1 MKRISRNLTAAALA
15 SSLTMA
21 GVAAASAEENTELN
35 GNNLVDTVMTAT
47 ENGTEGENG
56 AGETGKTEGSKTET
70 GKTEGGKTETGKTEG
85 ENGAG
90 ETGKTEG
97 GKTEGGKTET
107 GKTETGKTE
116 GGKTEGGKTDG
127 ENSKD
132 PIVPIKAPAEGNNK
146 KPTGENK
153 PGNNNADN
161 KEKSSF
167 DDFKAKLSSE
177 DGKPT
182 KLGIAGIVI
191 GVLGAIAAA
200 VPAAAQALNIKLP
213 F

>member
-56 AGETGKTEGSKTET
+56 AGETGKTET
-70 GKTEGGKTETGKTEG
+70 GKTEGENGAGETGKTEG

-90 ETGKTEG
+90 ETGKTET
-97 GKTEGGKTET
+97 GKTEG
-107 GKTETGKTE
+107 GKTE

-132 PIVPIKAPAEGNNK
+132 PIVPIKTPAEGNNK

>member
-56 AGETGKTEGSKTET
+56 AGETGKTEGGKTET
-70 GKTEGGKTETGKTEG
+70 GKTEGGKTETGKTE
-85 ENGAG
+85 
-90 ETGKTEG
+90 TGKTEG
-97 GKTEGGKTET
+97 GKTEGDKTE
-107 GKTETGKTE
+107 GGKTE

>member
-56 AGETGKTEGSKTET
+56 AGETGKTE
-70 GKTEGGKTETGKTEG
+70 
-85 ENGAG
+85 
-90 ETGKTEG
+90 
-97 GKTEGGKTET
+97 
-107 GKTETGKTE
+107 TGKTE

-132 PIVPIKAPAEGNNK
+132 PIVPIKTPAEGNNK

>member
-56 AGETGKTEGSKTET
+56 AGETGKTEGGKTET
-70 GKTEGGKTETGKTEG
+70 GKTEGGKTEG
-85 ENGAG
+85 
-90 ETGKTEG
+90 
-97 GKTEGGKTET
+97 
-107 GKTETGKTE
+107 GKTE

>member
-15 SSLTMA
+15 SSLSLA
-21 GVAAASAEENTELN
+21 GVAAASAEETTKPNTTD
-35 GNNLVDTVMTAT
+35 LVDAIVKAD
-47 ENGTEGENG
+47 
-56 AGETGKTEGSKTET
+56 ETGKTETET

-90 ETGKTEG
+90 KTEG
-97 GKTEGGKTET
+97 NGAGET
-107 GKTETGKTE
+107 KPT
-116 GGKTEGGKTDG
+116 G
-127 ENSKD
+127 ENK
-132 PIVPIKAPAEGNNK
+132 PTGET

-153 PGNNNADN
+153 PGNDNAGK

-182 KLGIAGIVI
+182 KLGIAGIVA
-191 GVLGAIAAA
+191 GVLAAIAAV

>member
-56 AGETGKTEGSKTET
+56 AGETGKTE
-70 GKTEGGKTETGKTEG
+70 TGKTEG

-97 GKTEGGKTET
+97 ENGAGET

-132 PIVPIKAPAEGNNK
+132 PIVPIKTPAEGNNK

>member
-56 AGETGKTEGSKTET
+56 AGETGKTEN
-70 GKTEGGKTETGKTEG
+70 GKTETGKTEG

-90 ETGKTEG
+90 ETGKTE
-97 GKTEGGKTET
+97 T
-107 GKTETGKTE
+107 
-116 GGKTEGGKTDG
+116 GKTEGGKTDG

>member
-21 GVAAASAEENTELN
+21 GVAAASAEENTEFN
-35 GNNLVDTVMTAT
+35 GNDPVGAVVTAGENDTEG
-47 ENGTEGENG
+47 ENGTEEAGEAEGENGTGETGKTEDENG
-56 AGETGKTEGSKTET
+56 AGETGKTEEEKPGQ
-70 GKTEGGKTETGKTEG
+70 G
-85 ENGAG
+85 
-90 ETGKTEG
+90 
-97 GKTEGGKTET
+97 
-107 GKTETGKTE
+107 
-116 GGKTEGGKTDG
+116 D
-127 ENSKD
+127 
-132 PIVPIKAPAEGNNK
+132 NK
-146 KPTGENK
+146 PGQGENK
-153 PGNNNADN
+153 PGQGENKPGKDNADK

-167 DDFKAKLSSE
+167 DDFKSKLSSE

>member
-35 GNNLVDTVMTAT
+35 GNDLVDAVVTAG
-47 ENGTEGENG
+47 ENDTEGETG
-56 AGETGKTEGSKTET
+56 AEDADETE
-70 GKTEGGKTETGKTEG
+70 
-85 ENGAG
+85 
-90 ETGKTEG
+90 
-97 GKTEGGKTET
+97 
-107 GKTETGKTE
+107 
-116 GGKTEGGKTDG
+116 G

-132 PIVPIKAPAEGNNK
+132 PIVPINAPAEGNDEK
-146 KPTGENK
+146 PTGETKPTGENK
-153 PGNNNADN
+153 PGKGENKPGKDN
-161 KEKSSF
+161 EGKKEKSSF

-177 DGKPT
+177 EGKPT
-182 KLGIAGIVI
+182 GLGIAAIVV

>member
-35 GNNLVDTVMTAT
+35 GNDLVDTALTAT
-47 ENGTEGENG
+47 ENGTEG
-56 AGETGKTEGSKTET
+56 GKTEG
-70 GKTEGGKTETGKTEG
+70 GKTEG

-90 ETGKTEG
+90 ET
-97 GKTEGGKTET
+97 
-107 GKTETGKTE
+107 
-116 GGKTEGGKTDG
+116 GKTDG

-153 PGNNNADN
+153 PGNNGTPGKDENKPGNNNADN

-167 DDFKAKLSSE
+167 DDFKSKLSSE
-177 DGKPT
+177 EGKPT
-182 KLGIAGIVI
+182 DLGIAGIVL
-191 GVLGAIAAA
+191 GVLGAIAAVA
-200 VPAAAQALNIKLP
+200 PAAAKALGIKLP

>member
-21 GVAAASAEENTELN
+21 GVAAASAEENTEFK
-35 GNNLVDTVMTAT
+35 GNDPDDAVVTAGENDTEG
-47 ENGTEGENG
+47 ENGTEEAGEAKGENG
-56 AGETGKTEGSKTET
+56 AGETGKTED
-70 GKTEGGKTETGKTEG
+70 
-85 ENGAG
+85 ENGTG
-90 ETGKTEG
+90 ETGKTEEEKPG
-97 GKTEGGKTET
+97 QG
-107 GKTETGKTE
+107 
-116 GGKTEGGKTDG
+116 D
-127 ENSKD
+127 
-132 PIVPIKAPAEGNNK
+132 NK
-146 KPTGENK
+146 PGQGENK
-153 PGNNNADN
+153 PGKDNADK

-167 DDFKAKLSSE
+167 DDFKSKLSSE

>member
-56 AGETGKTEGSKTET
+56 AGETGKTET
-70 GKTEGGKTETGKTEG
+70 GKTEGENGAGETGKTETGKTEG

-97 GKTEGGKTET
+97 ENGAGET

-132 PIVPIKAPAEGNNK
+132 PIVPIKTPAEGNNK

>member
-21 GVAAASAEENTELN
+21 GVAAASAEENNELN
-35 GNNLVDTVMTAT
+35 SNDLVDAIVKAD
-47 ENGTEGENG
+47 
-56 AGETGKTEGSKTET
+56 ETGKTEGGKTET

-90 ETGKTEG
+90 KTEGETGKTEG
-97 GKTEGGKTET
+97 EKPGKTEGE
-107 GKTETGKTE
+107 
-116 GGKTEGGKTDG
+116 
-127 ENSKD
+127 
-132 PIVPIKAPAEGNNK
+132 
-146 KPTGENK
+146 K
-153 PGNNNADN
+153 PGNNETKPGKGETKPGKGEGNED
-161 KEKSSF
+161 KDKSSIK
-167 DDFKAKLSSE
+167 DIKAEDIKAKLSSE

-182 KLGIAGIVI
+182 KLGIAGIVA
-191 GVLGAIAAA
+191 GVLAAIAAV

>member
-35 GNNLVDTVMTAT
+35 GNDLVDAVVTAGEAEG
-47 ENGTEGENG
+47 ENGTEEAGEAEGENG
-56 AGETGKTEGSKTET
+56 AEDAGEA
-70 GKTEGGKTETGKTEG
+70 EG
-85 ENGAG
+85 ENG
-90 ETGKTEG
+90 E
-97 GKTEGGKTET
+97 
-107 GKTETGKTE
+107 
-116 GGKTEGGKTDG
+116 
-127 ENSKD
+127 D
-132 PIVPIKAPAEGNNK
+132 PIIPINAPAEGNDEKPTGENK
-146 KPTGENK
+146 PTGETKPTGENKPTGETKPTGENK
-153 PGNNNADN
+153 PGKGENKPTGENKPGKGEGKPGKDNAGK

-177 DGKPT
+177 EGKPT
-182 KLGIAGIVI
+182 GLGIAAIVV

>member
-21 GVAAASAEENTELN
+21 GVAAASAEENTEFK
-35 GNNLVDTVMTAT
+35 GNDPDDAVVTAGENDTEG
-47 ENGTEGENG
+47 ENGTEEAGEAEGENG

-70 GKTEGGKTETGKTEG
+70 GKTEG

-90 ETGKTEG
+90 
-97 GKTEGGKTET
+97 
-107 GKTETGKTE
+107 ETGKTE

>member
-70 GKTEGGKTETGKTEG
+70 
-85 ENGAG
+85 
-90 ETGKTEG
+90 
-97 GKTEGGKTET
+97 
-107 GKTETGKTE
+107 
-116 GGKTEGGKTDG
+116 GKTEGGKTDG

>member
-21 GVAAASAEENTELN
+21 GVAAASAEENNELN
-35 GNNLVDTVMTAT
+35 SNDLVDAIVKAD
-47 ENGTEGENG
+47 
-56 AGETGKTEGSKTET
+56 ET

-90 ETGKTEG
+90 KTEG
-97 GKTEGGKTET
+97 EN

-116 GGKTEGGKTDG
+116 GEKPGKTEG
-127 ENSKD
+127 E
-132 PIVPIKAPAEGNNK
+132 
-146 KPTGENK
+146 K
-153 PGNNNADN
+153 PGNNETKPGKGETKPGKGEGNED
-161 KEKSSF
+161 KDKSSIK
-167 DDFKAKLSSE
+167 DIKAEDIKAKLSSE

-182 KLGIAGIVI
+182 KLGIAGIVA
-191 GVLGAIAAA
+191 GVLAAIAAV